1 MSSKK
6 LTMKE
11 RETLFSKRTQY
22 YLKQGYDRIKA
33 AELVVH
39 FAGELNSPALDV
51 GAGKGVLSMALARK
65 GLSVVAVDPNKYD
78 LELASYLSKKGG
90 LFKKIKFLSLDAKN
104 LPFKDCFFKTVAM
117 MNVLHHIENGEP
129 LLKEMA
135 RVLSK
140 DGKMIIAEFDE
151 EGFNIV
157 AKAHQSEGTIHPR
170 SDFTLERA
178 NSVLQ
183 KVGLKIVLKTNKHFN
198 DIAILVK

>member
-78 LELASYLSKKGG
+78 LELASYLSKKEV
-90 LFKKIKFLSLDAKN
+90 FLRKSSFSL
-104 LPFKDCFFKTVAM
+104 LM
-117 MNVLHHIENGEP
+117 
-129 LLKEMA
+129 
-135 RVLSK
+135 
-140 DGKMIIAEFDE
+140 
-151 EGFNIV
+151 
-157 AKAHQSEGTIHPR
+157 
-170 SDFTLERA
+170 
-178 NSVLQ
+178 Q
-183 KVGLKIVLKTNKHFN
+183 KSSL
-198 DIAILVK
+198 